1 MLYILQYLS
10 VICAFLLPWG
20 VLGSV
25 QAKKDGDNRKLKLYG
40 ILAAV
45 SLIVVGTTVAL
56 AFSLN

>member
-25 QAKKDGDNRKLKLYG
+25 QAKKDGDSRKLKLYG